1 MEKQELTEQ
10 VQSILDQSRTAP
22 FLFVGTGLSRRY
34 LGAADWESLL
44 QRYARE
50 TGESFDVFVSKAER
64 QVDDENNDAELY
76 PLVGSLIDEAF
87 FDVWLESDRYA
98 ESRARFGG
106 VPTSPLKYEIA
117 SEICELSGQEF
128 PVRHENEPDRHEEE
142 LAKLQEATIDGIITT
157 NYDQLL
163 ERLFDYE
170 VYVGQSELIFEE
182 QHSIAEIYKIHG
194 SCNQHDT
201 LVLTGSDYDEFNENN
216 PYLAAKLI
224 TIFLEHP
231 VVFLGYSI
239 RDQNVRGILRQVIRC
254 LDSERLNQLSNRLI
268 FVEWDEEPNP
278 PEISSREFDIMEGK
292 GTSLE
297 VTRVRTHSF
306 LPIYEAL
313 SQTSRQMSAKLMRRM
328 KNQVYQLALTQEPQ
342 EQIYAV
348 DIEEAE
354 SHDDVEFVMG
364 VGVHE
369 RISKVGATGI
379 SIDQLFDDLVT
390 DSNRFDHMANAIVT
404 DTIRDW
410 LNTRRKLT
418 PVYRYMDTAGFL
430 DNDSLPKKE
439 EIPGKVVEL
448 ALQPQSEF
456 QYPGATDEK
465 VEEYRSKTVQEV
477 IEEGRENHLTAAYL
491 TLVNSPDTD
500 ALWEFIQENRSLLQE
515 DKGSDY
521 MKRLVCIYDR
531 QQYGPGFDAID
542 ERRERK
548 EE

>member
-76 PLVGSLIDEAF
+76 PVVGSLIDEAF

-106 VPTSPLKYEIA
+106 VPTSPLKYEVA

-194 SCNQHDT
+194 SCDQHDT

-390 DSNRFDHMANAIVT
+390 DSSRFDHMANAIVT

-410 LNTRRKLT
+410 LQPGRKLV
-418 PVYRYMDTAGFL
+418 PVYKYMSTAGFL
-430 DNDSLPKKE
+430 DESGLPE
-439 EIPGKVVEL
+439 EDEIPGKVVDL
-448 ALQPQSEF
+448 ALLPQSDL
-456 QYPGATDEK
+456 QYSVAQERHRQ
-465 VEEYRSKTVQEV
+465 EYGPKTVQKV
-477 IEEGRENHLTAAYL
+477 IEEDREAHLTAAYL
-491 TLVNSPDTD
+491 TLIREPDTD
-500 ALWEFIQENRSLLQE
+500 ALWDFIDQNQNLLQS
-515 DKGSDY
+515 DGPGSDY
-521 MKRLVCIYDR
+521 LKRLLCIYDR
-531 QQYGPGFDAID
+531 VYYGPGFNAID
-542 ERRERK
+542 ERRESK
-548 EE
+548 E